1 MAEMGRNTGGAGDV
15 KIGVIG
21 GSGLYQMSALKVQD
35 ERQLATPFGDPS
47 DAYVIGEL
55 EGRRVAFLP
64 RHGRGHRLLPTELN
78 YRANI
83 YGFKVLGVEQLISVS
98 AVGSMKLEYKPT
110 DIVVPDQFYDRTR
123 HRVDTFFGNGLVA
136 HVSLARPI
144 CPRLIDVGVEAA
156 RAAGATVHRGGTY
169 VNMEGPQFSTRAE
182 SEIYRSHGV
191 DVIGMTNLTEARLAR
206 EAEICYVSLAM
217 ITDYDCW
224 HETEEA
230 VSGEGVME
238 VIRQNV
244 VMSQEVVRQMV
255 ARLPDERQGCACPE
269 ALRFALITEPSRVP
283 RATLQALAPL
293 IGKYMPA
300 AAAAPE
306 PAPAPGA
313 VADGTGAGGSGAGGG
328 A

>member
-1 MAEMGRNTGGAGDV
+1 MAETGDIR
-15 KIGVIG
+15 IGVIG
-21 GSGLYQMSALKVQD
+21 GSGLYQMAALQVRE
-35 ERQLATPFGDPS
+35 ERRIATPFGEPS
-47 DAYVIGEL
+47 DPYVIGEL
-55 EGRRVAFLP
+55 EGRQVAFLP
-64 RHGRGHRLLPTELN
+64 RHGRGHRLLPSELN

-98 AVGSMKLEYKPT
+98 AVGSMKIEYKPT

-136 HVSLARPI
+136 HVSLAKPI
-144 CPRLIDVGVEAA
+144 CPRLIDVGVAAA
-156 RAAGATVHRGGTY
+156 RAAGATVHPGGTY

-230 VSGEGVME
+230 VSGQSVMD
-238 VIRQNV
+238 VIAQNV
-244 VMSQEVVRQMV
+244 VTSQEVVRHMV
-255 ARLPDERQGCACPE
+255 RSLPAERHGCPCPD
-269 ALRFALITEPSRVP
+269 ALRHSLITERSRIP
-283 RATLQALAPL
+283 AETLQALAPL
-293 IGKYMPA
+293 VGKYL
-300 AAAAPE
+300 
-306 PAPAPGA
+306 
-313 VADGTGAGGSGAGGG
+313 GS
-328 A
+328 